1 VDRILEMPGWVDHRS
16 RRPEVARRTDQVV
29 ERHTV
34 PGEVELHTGLGVV
47 RHIAL
52 GVGAHRTVL
61 AEVVRRIDPGVAV
74 RHTGPVEVAHHI
86 DPEEARHT
94 DRVAGHHT
102 ALEVVELRI
111 GLGEVHHIA
120 LVVEVH
126 HTVLAVVARSLAEA
140 GNHLEGDTAVDS
152 AFEAVVDSNL
162 AEEVVRILG
171 VGDLTAFSTCSP

>member
-34 PGEVELHTGLGVV
+34 PVEVELHTGLGVV

-61 AEVVRRIDPGVAV
+61 AEVVRRIDPGEAV

-86 DPEEARHT
+86 DLEEARHT

-120 LVVEVH
+120 LV
-126 HTVLAVVARSLAEA
+126 VVARSLAEA